1 MIVYILLF
9 MSIIVGRIIFTRN
22 KIKVYTLDSEI
33 PITKNFGVLVYCIVI
48 GILLYL
54 LVALRSVYLGV
65 NDTLNVYYPAFNVAN
80 LGSWSNAIDNF
91 KQMGHIFALI
101 TKFLTIFTGTN
112 YRYYLMIISIPYI
125 YSVCYVIYKYS
136 DEYLLSF
143 IAFVSMFYLY
153 SFYLIRQMVA
163 VSILLLS
170 LKYVYNKKIVKFL
183 LLVFI
188 ATLIH
193 ETAICFII
201 AYPAAHLLKADK
213 KNYIIIISTYFI
225 SKLAPNVVY
234 FFMSDRLRG
243 YTENGIYDTS
253 GSISIFPMLIYIV
266 ILLFTSYSKANKT
279 YEGKILFNIVT
290 LGAAIYPFA
299 NVISDAYR
307 LTIYFGIFSILL
319 ISKAIS
325 NISDRRNKVIF
336 YSMIFLFYVIYFF
349 TRTVINM
356 NAIPYEFFWNSGFV

>member
-1 MIVYILLF
+1 MIVYVLLF
-9 MSIIVGRIIFTRN
+9 ISIIVGRIVFTRN
-22 KIKVYTLDSEI
+22 KIKVYALDSKTPVTE
-33 PITKNFGVLVYCIVI
+33 NFGVLIYCIVI

-54 LVALRSVYLGV
+54 IVALRSVYLGV
-65 NDTLNVYYPAFNVAN
+65 SDTLNIYYPAFNVAN
-80 LGSWSNAIDNF
+80 LSSWSNAMSNF

-125 YSVCYVIYKYS
+125 YSVSYMIYKYS

-143 IAFVSMFYLY
+143 VAFISMFYLY
-153 SFYLIRQMVA
+153 SFYLLRQMLA
-163 VSILLLS
+163 VSILILS
-170 LKYVYNKKIVKFL
+170 LKYIYNKKIVKFL

-201 AYPAAHLLKADK
+201 AYPAAHLLKSDK
-213 KNYIIIISTYFI
+213 KNYIIIMGAYLI
-225 SKLAPNVVY
+225 SKLAPNVMY

-243 YTENGIYDTS
+243 YTENGVYDTS
-253 GSISIFPMLIYIV
+253 GSISIFPMLIYVV
-266 ILLFTSYSKANKT
+266 ILVFSSYSKVNKT

-290 LGAAIYPFA
+290 IGAAIYPFA
-299 NVISDAYR
+299 NVISDVYR

-325 NISDRRNKVIF
+325 NISNGRNKVIF
-336 YSMIFLFYVIYFF
+336 YGIIFLFYVIYFF